1 VNSSPQESTG
11 SADMRPFHSLILM
24 VLMALSVN
32 PANAANSDI
41 DKLLQRIKLP
51 AGFRINLFA
60 RVPDARSMVVGKRQ
74 NTVFVGTKSR
84 HLYALRDTDKDGVAD
99 VVRMLSNRLRAPNG
113 VAIRDGSLY
122 IGTLNKIVKWPGR
135 SEANIDRPL
144 NPLETIFTG
153 LNNRAHHGYRVI
165 AFGPDRKLYVAIGAP
180 CNVCQGTGNEGR
192 IIRMDP
198 NGTNI
203 EVVARGVRNSVGFDW
218 HPKTRELFFTDNGS
232 DGLGDDIPADEL
244 NHVTQAGQHFGFPY
258 YGGGDTRTPQ
268 FKGKPAPRD
277 ARQPAIKFQAH
288 SANLGLQFY
297 RGQMFPAEYKHDAF
311 VAQHGSWNR
320 SSPVGYRIMRIR
332 FNHKGLPV
340 GKEVFASGW
349 LQGDDY
355 WGRPVGIEELADGS
369 LLVSDDF
376 VGAIYR
382 ISYGG

>member
-1 VNSSPQESTG
+1 MG
-11 SADMRPFHSLILM
+11 S
-24 VLMALSVN
+24 
-32 PANAANSDI
+32 
-41 DKLLQRIKLP
+41 
-51 AGFRINLFA
+51 
-60 RVPDARSMVVGKRQ
+60 
-74 NTVFVGTKSR
+74 KSR
-84 HLYALRDTDKDGVAD
+84 HLFALLDTDKDGIAD
-99 VVRMLSNRLRAPNG
+99 VVKQISNQMRAPNG
-113 VAIRDGSLY
+113 VAIQNGSLY

-135 SEANIDRPL
+135 SETNLDRPL
-144 NPLETIFTG
+144 KPLATIFTG

-180 CNVCQGTGNEGR
+180 CNVCLGKGHEGR
-192 IIRMDP
+192 IIRMDA

-218 HPKTRELFFTDNGS
+218 HPKTKELFFTDNGS

-268 FKGKPAPRD
+268 FKGKPAPEG
-277 ARQPAIKFQAH
+277 AKQPAIKFQAH
-288 SANLGLQFY
+288 SANLGLHFY
-297 RGQMFPAEYKHDAF
+297 RGHMFPAEYKHDAF

-332 FNHKGLPV
+332 FNRMGLPV

-349 LQGDDY
+349 LEGDDY
-355 WGRPVGIEELADGS
+355 WGRPVGIEELPDGS

-376 VGAIYR
+376 VGAVYR

>member
-1 VNSSPQESTG
+1 
-11 SADMRPFHSLILM
+11 MRPFHSLILM

-60 RVPDARSMVVGKRQ
+60 RVPDARSMVVGKRR
-74 NTVFVGTKSR
+74 NTVFVGSKSR
-84 HLYALRDTDKDGVAD
+84 HLFALRDTDKDGIAD
-99 VVRMLSNRLRAPNG
+99 VVKKISDRMRAPNG
-113 VAIRDGSLY
+113 VAIMDGSLY
-122 IGTLNKIVKWPGR
+122 IGMRNKIVKWPGQ
-135 SEANIDRPL
+135 SETNLDRPL
-144 NPLETIFTG
+144 KPLETIFTG

-180 CNVCQGTGNEGR
+180 CNVCLGKGHEGS

-198 NGTNI
+198 NGNNI

-218 HPKTRELFFTDNGS
+218 HPKTKELFFTDNGS

-268 FKGKPAPRD
+268 FKGRPPPGD
-277 ARQPAIKFQAH
+277 TRQPAIKFQAH
-288 SANLGLQFY
+288 SANLGLHFY
-297 RGQMFPAEYKHDAF
+297 RGDMFPAEYKHDAF

-332 FNHKGLPV
+332 FNHMGLPV

-349 LQGDDY
+349 LQGEDY

-376 VGAIYR
+376 VGAVYR